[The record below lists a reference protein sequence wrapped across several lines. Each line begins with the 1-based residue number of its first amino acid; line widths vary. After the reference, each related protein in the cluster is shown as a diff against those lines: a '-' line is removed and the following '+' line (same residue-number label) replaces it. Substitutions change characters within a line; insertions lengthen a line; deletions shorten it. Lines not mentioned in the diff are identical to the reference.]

1 MIKTFCEFINEGVD
15 FKDNFTPLYHFTSF
29 LDWIMETDTLRASNK
44 VRGPF
49 GISFTRS
56 KFFWNDQKEGSYSS
70 RLILNYDL
78 LKQDG
83 YKSYPIDEWALKG
96 DLKGKNLSSYLQYLK
111 GVFSNKS
118 KNTLPPGTKR
128 PWWAEHIKGRQFGK
142 SNFSHFKS
150 GKRGT
155 AHGIESLPK
164 DIFFEYEF
172 EERIL
177 KDIKP
182 LGKYIYGINILNNLN
197 TKILQE
203 YLKKYPHIK
212 LYTGTRFLKEISLDE
227 FKQMMK

>member
-1 MIKTFCEFINEGVD
+1 MIKSFKEFINEGVD
-15 FKDNFTPLYHFTSF
+15 FKDHFTPLYHFTSF
-29 LDWIMETDTLRASNK
+29 LDWIMETDTLKASK
-44 VRGPF
+44 KGRGPF
-49 GISFTRS
+49 GISLTRS
-56 KFFWNDQKEGSYSS
+56 KFFWNDSKEGSYSS
-70 RLILNYDL
+70 RLILNYEL

-96 DLKGKNLSSYLQYLK
+96 DLNNS
-111 GVFSNKS
+111 
-118 KNTLPPGTKR
+118 LPPGTKK

-164 DIFFEYEF
+164 DIFFEWEF

-182 LGKYIYGINILNNLN
+182 LGKYIYGINILNTSNLN

-212 LYTGTRFLKEISLDE
+212 LYTGTRFLKEVSLDE
-227 FKQMMK
+227 FKQMCMK

>member
-1 MIKTFCEFINEGVD
+1 MIKSFKEFINEGVD
-15 FKDNFTPLYHFTSF
+15 FKDNFTPLYHFSDS
-29 LDWIMETDTLRASNK
+29 LNRIMESDTLKASK
-44 VRGPF
+44 KIRGPF
-49 GISFTRS
+49 GISLTRS
-56 KFFWNDQKEGSYSS
+56 KFFWNDQEEASYTS
-70 RLILNYDL
+70 RLILNYEL

-96 DLKGKNLSSYLQYLK
+96 GLKG
-111 GVFSNKS
+111 
-118 KNTLPPGTKR
+118 NTLPPGTKR
-128 PWWAEHIKGRQFGK
+128 PWYAEHIKGRQFGK

-164 DIFFEYEF
+164 DIKLEYEY

-177 KDIKP
+177 EDIKP
-182 LGKYIYGINILNNLN
+182 LGKYIYGINILNTSNLN

-212 LYTGTRFLKEISLDE
+212 LYKGVRFLEEIPLNQIV
-227 FKQMMK
+227 K